1 MDPTDDPDRGSGRG
15 HAGDVEAVIRRAVD
29 RGILSPED
37 ADDTLA
43 ALREHAAVA
52 GVHTEP
58 SLTDLV
64 DAGILEHD
72 TLARLARELHLAG
85 LGEPWFRSGSV
96 PDANGDDPR
105 RPTDPF
111 GDPFDGPPVANW
123 DRYEILEFIGRGGM
137 GDVYKARDPRLGR
150 FVALK
155 FLRRDDPQIVQRFTR
170 EAQVQARIDHEN
182 VCPVYEVGEV
192 RGIPFL
198 AMQYVAGG
206 SLKEISHL
214 LELRDKV
221 AIMVDVADALHAAHH
236 AGLVHRDI
244 KPANILV
251 EREDDDRWRPFVVD
265 FGIARDLDSQ
275 DLTVTGMVLGTPA
288 FAAPEQV
295 RGESRSID
303 ARTDVYSLGA
313 TLYWFL
319 TDQTPHQGGYGELM
333 RGSGSPEPVPPHRHN
348 RDIPVDLETIVLK
361 CLEHDPDRRYATA
374 REVSE
379 DLRRFLA
386 GEPVAARRPS
396 LSYRLAKRIRRSPGV
411 SAAIAVFAIAF
422 LLLALTSV
430 RSNLRARRQATI
442 AQVFV
447 EEVKQIESAARFAAM
462 MPVHDW
468 RDERDDLRRRI
479 LDLELRLEGMGELA
493 RGPGHSALGRGWLAL
508 GELDR
513 ARDHLDASSA
523 TGYGSPMV
531 AASKGLVLGRLY
543 ERGLAEARQVGDAT
557 LREAEIAELARGLR
571 DPALEYLRSASGAG
585 IASATYVEGLI
596 AFYEDDFDT
605 ALAHAQAAATSTP
618 WLFEASRLEG
628 DVHVEVAT
636 RAALRGDHERSL
648 SHLEAAGAAYRR
660 AIDIARSDAEVRSR
674 ECQRLTRLL
683 ELSTR
688 RGRDPGDTFQN
699 AQEACETSIAIEPD
713 RAQSWVADAVLHWR
727 WADRL
732 TDLGEDPGGPLEAA
746 IASAGRAVELDPSM
760 SSGYHTLGGILTL
773 AAATDLASGRDP
785 VPHLDQAIASLDRAV
800 DLRPRS
806 VPALDD
812 LGYAWDRRARWDMS
826 TGNDPRHSIAR
837 AVDTYRRAIQIEPGY
852 PNAYN
857 NLGIAHWRSA
867 VYAFR
872 TGVDPDPDLE
882 AALESLR
889 SAVARN
895 PAYAYAWAN
904 LGLTHRTAAL
914 VRLMRGQDPRA
925 DVEQAREA
933 LDRAIALNASIYW
946 AHHERAAAE
955 VVAARWAMTSGG
967 DVDAALDAAEGA
979 ADRATRV
986 NARNSTAWQTAA
998 EVARWRAEWLRR
1010 NDRPIRLQLEVGQ
1023 RAVERAL
1030 ELNPNHAS
1038 ALATRAALYALQAEV
1053 TDEPEVRRALTAQAR
1068 ASLDQALAQ
1077 NPLLRLENADLEDRI
1092 AILAR

>member
-1 MDPTDDPDRGSGRG
+1 MDPTDDPDRGPDP
-15 HAGDVEAVIRRAVD
+15 ANADNVEAMVRRAVD
-29 RGILSPED
+29 RGILSEEQ

-43 ALREHAAVA
+43 ALREHAAAA
-52 GVHTEP
+52 GVHAEP

-85 LGEPWFRSGSV
+85 HGDPAGRSDDD
-96 PDANGDDPR
+96 PDAPFDDQR
-105 RPTDPF
+105 LPTTPF
-111 GDPFDGPPVANW
+111 SDPFDGPPVANW
-123 DRYEILEFIGRGGM
+123 DRYEILDFIGRGGM

-155 FLRRDDPQIVQRFTR
+155 FLRRDDPHIVQRFTR

-214 LELRDKV
+214 LDLRDKV

-251 EREDDDRWRPFVVD
+251 EREDDGRWRPFVVD

-319 TDQTPHQGGYGELM
+319 TDQTPHQGGYGDLI
-333 RGSGSPEPVPPHRHN
+333 RGAGPQEPVPPHRHN

-361 CLEHDPDRRYATA
+361 CLEHEPDRRYATA

-396 LSYRLAKRIRRSPGV
+396 LSYRLAKRVRRNPGV
-411 SAAIAVFAIAF
+411 SATIAVFVIAF
-422 LLLALTSV
+422 LVLAVTSV
-430 RSNLRARRQATI
+430 WSNLRARRQATI

-468 RDERDDLRRRI
+468 RDDRDDLRRRI
-479 LDLELRLEGMGELA
+479 LDLELRLDAMGALA

-513 ARDHLDASSA
+513 ARDHLEAASA
-523 TGYGSPMV
+523 TGYRSPMV

-543 ERGLAEARQVGDAT
+543 ERGLAEARQIGDAA
-557 LREAEIAELARGLR
+557 LREAEIAELARTLR
-571 DPALEYLRSASGAG
+571 DPALQQLRSAAG
-585 IASATYVEGLI
+585 GGIESATYVEGLI
-596 AFYEDDFDT
+596 AFYEDDFET
-605 ALAHAQAAATSTP
+605 ALALAQEAAASTP

-636 RAALRGDHERSL
+636 RAALRGDHDRSF
-648 SHLEAAGAAYRR
+648 SDLEAAGEAYRR
-660 AIDIARSDAEVRSR
+660 AIDIARSDAEVHAR

-688 RGRDPGDTFQN
+688 RGRDPGDTFQT
-699 AQEACETSIAIEPD
+699 AHEACATAIAIEPD
-713 RAQSWVADAVLHWR
+713 RASSWVANAVLHWR

-732 TDLGEDPGGPLEAA
+732 TDLGDDPGPPLETA
-746 IASAGRAVELDPSM
+746 ITSAERAVRLDPSM

-773 AAATDLASGRDP
+773 AAATDISTGHDP
-785 VPHLDQAIASLDRAV
+785 VGHLDQAIASLDRAV

-812 LGYAWDRRARWDMS
+812 LGYAWDRRARWEMS
-826 TGNDPRHSIAR
+826 TGNDPRHSIGR
-837 AVDTYRRAIQIEPGY
+837 AVETYRRAIEIEPAY

-867 VYAFR
+867 VYALR
-872 TGVDPDPDLE
+872 TGADPDPDLA
-882 AALESLR
+882 AALDALR

-895 PAYAYAWAN
+895 PSYAYAWAN

-914 VRLMRGQDPRA
+914 VRLMRGQDPRG

-955 VVAARWAMTSGG
+955 ILTARWAMSSGG
-967 DVDAALDAAEGA
+967 DVHSALDAAERA
-979 ADRATRV
+979 AARATHV
-986 NARNSTAWQTAA
+986 NARNPTAWQTAA
-998 EVARWRAEWLRR
+998 EAARWHAEWLRR
-1010 NDRPIRLQLEVGQ
+1010 SGRPIRLELEAGR

-1030 ELNPNHAS
+1030 ELNPSHAP

-1053 TDEPEVRRALTAQAR
+1053 TDEPEVRRALAAQAR
-1068 ASLDQALAQ
+1068 VSLDEALAQ
-1077 NPLLRLENADLEDRI
+1077 NPLLRRENAELDQRI
-1092 AILAR
+1092 ASLGG